1 MNENTETKD
10 LTTQIETDAEQ
21 QGERRV
27 NITTIDNPYDP
38 FDDFEH
44 WLLFDKEKGY
54 NTSDKLGRLTNLR
67 NDMSSV
73 EENIEV
79 EKGIDKL
86 IEIDPLSIYEKI
98 IRYDKK
104 VRGE

>member
-1 MNENTETKD
+1 MTEESNTEVSNDNTVSS
-10 LTTQIETDAEQ
+10 LEQ
-21 QGERRV
+21 EGERRV

-54 NTSDKLGRLTNLR
+54 NTSDKLGRLTNLK

-104 VRGE
+104 VGGE